1 MLPSPAIRVVSTCPS
16 LPGAIRSLTRTVN
29 ARTASVAT
37 LVVLANLWR
46 PTLAAACG
54 CLGTIPSS
62 TAARNAD
69 VVFVG
74 RVTRIDS
81 PRPISP
87 QNAIGPVR
95 VELNAGGPD
104 LVMFDV
110 VRAFKGPEVPQ
121 IAVVHDN
128 SSCDLPFATGEEWLV
143 YGHEAIGGIATD
155 SCSRSRLK
163 TAATQ
168 DLVYL
173 ESAAASRPQGIVYG
187 EVFRR
192 REDGPS
198 GAALSAVLEPLQ
210 VIAANMTQTFSTTTE
225 RWGPFELV
233 LPPGDFQV
241 WVERGQKPVGP
252 KRVVHVNH
260 GADVK
265 LRLVVEYSDAPQ

>member
-1 MLPSPAIRVVSTCPS
+1 M
-16 LPGAIRSLTRTVN
+16 
-29 ARTASVAT
+29 
-37 LVVLANLWR
+37 
-46 PTLAAACG
+46 
-54 CLGTIPSS
+54 
-62 TAARNAD
+62 D
-69 VVFVG
+69 
-74 RVTRIDS
+74 
-81 PRPISP
+81 
-87 QNAIGPVR
+87 
-95 VELNAGGPD
+95 
-104 LVMFDV
+104 
-110 VRAFKGPEVPQ
+110 
-121 IAVVHDN
+121 
-128 SSCDLPFATGEEWLV
+128 
-143 YGHEAIGGIATD
+143 
-155 SCSRSRLK
+155 
-163 TAATQ
+163 
-168 DLVYL
+168 L

-198 GAALSAVLEPLQ
+198 GAALYAVLEPLQ